1 VKIKSSPATVIVGQ
15 PRRVARTEAGKP
27 AKVRSIIR
35 CFATM
40 FRGRTMTQRTTLAAF
55 RRPIFASFIAIV
67 SALFA
72 CSNGNDDD
80 HKTPS
85 SGNSLL
91 LNFTSDYT
99 TGELRWMA
107 LDSTSLSTG
116 ALPFYQ
122 DSKISVG
129 GGNIFVLSNYPG
141 SLACFSPENIG
152 DESAI
157 KQNSLDANAPYEAAV
172 IGSKGYIALNDEDY
186 VQVFDVGTCTP
197 SDTIGLPIAGANV
210 STIKASGDTLLL
222 TLQRLENWS
231 ATKLGLL
238 VRIKA
243 STKTFIDTIQLN
255 FYNPSSSVLSD
266 GKLYVSLQGSYNEDY
281 SIDITKTGIEVV
293 DLATGTSEI
302 LATGT
307 QLGGGAGDI
316 ALDEASKI
324 LYATSVSAT
333 WVTSVKP
340 INLTTKTVGNALP
353 DIINVSG
360 GLVFDKEGKKLF
372 VGDNPGLKIYDPDA
386 KTTTIVGNQDPNLPP
401 YSLAIIR
408 SGS

>member
-1 VKIKSSPATVIVGQ
+1 
-15 PRRVARTEAGKP
+15 
-27 AKVRSIIR
+27 
-35 CFATM
+35 
-40 FRGRTMTQRTTLAAF
+40 MTQRTTLAAY

-72 CSNGNDDD
+72 CSNGNGDD

-172 IGSKGYIALNDEDY
+172 IGSNGYIALNDEDY

-222 TLQRLENWS
+222 TLQRLDGWA
-231 ATKLGLL
+231 ATKPGLL

-255 FYNPSSSVLSD
+255 FYNPASSVLSN
-266 GKLYVSLQGSYNEDY
+266 GTLIVASSNWGMGNE
-281 SIDITKTGIEVV
+281 GIEVV
-293 DLATGTSEI
+293 NLATKNSEI
-302 LATGT
+302 LADNTM
-307 QLGGGAGDI
+307 LGGGVNDI
-316 ALDEASKI
+316 ALDEASGI
-324 LYATSVSAT
+324 LYASVYVAFGDSP
-333 WVTSVKP
+333 VKP
-340 INLTTKTVGNALP
+340 INLSAKSIGNALP
-353 DIINVSG
+353 NILDASG
-360 GLVFDKEGKKLF
+360 GLVFDREGKKLF
-372 VGDNPGLKIYDPDA
+372 VGDRDFTNPGLKIYEPVA
-386 KTTTIVGNQDPNLPP
+386 NKTTIIGNQDPKLPP